1 MKHLKT
7 FESYSVNEEIF
18 GLSKSERSESKK
30 AKLQAELDKYL
41 PVWLRKGAV
50 IKPTEEVLSKFWTDA
65 EADGYNGKP
74 GLASKKFPAEL
85 AYRPES
91 SIKWGSAGMG
101 GHTFGSG
108 S

>member
-18 GLSKSERSESKK
+18 GLSKGERAESRK
-30 AKLQAELDKYL
+30 AQLQEELDKML

-50 IKPTEEVLSKFWTDA
+50 NKPTPEILSKFWADA
-65 EADGYNGKP
+65 EADGYKGKP
-74 GLASKKFPAEL
+74 GLSSRKFPADL

-91 SIKWGSAGMG
+91 SIKWGSAGMS